1 MSEGATM
8 RELVSTTA
16 RDGDP
21 SSPHQRQSIASYY
34 TDMTFPTLTQALR
47 IRTSAHFEAR
57 DSNWSGSPSLI
68 SAPSDFVSEPRSSLA
83 ASFTY
88 DKDGEQ
94 AYFMLMQQQQQLQ
107 QQQPAN
113 PISGR
118 LTGSTPRRSII
129 KTAAKQRSR
138 SRPMSR
144 VSEDASALKGSIGEL
159 EINTELH
166 PTSDIEAKQY
176 IAGAPHSTRYR
187 EAPGKESGSDNS
199 QRDSVLPSAESQKI
213 PALNYYSLPSPKFV
227 SMVNL
232 PDVAQPKY
240 AETRS
245 SASFGMTPVSAQD
258 GVTPPIS
265 PPDSAL
271 LPTPS
276 VSISSPSVTN
286 GTVTSASQSD
296 TTIDSRGN
304 MMHSVMQSLFPSSLG
319 AISPVFSGHL
329 YKLGRNK
336 RWQWRLLRFDG
347 TLLTCLGTSKIKL
360 PRKTAAVLSSTTNT
374 TYIPIPNAQPM
385 PLLTSAL
392 LADEHHSPLT
402 TNAGSP
408 VSKWVH
414 LPKWTIHI
422 GSVTHI
428 SLLKRTKNRRMYQ
441 PVDLPIDGASPK
453 STTAGGDGKS
463 EAGTQP
469 ERTTPAWFGNA
480 KKCFVIRTNDGKNYI
495 LRAKKNEDL
504 ERWLFVLVA
513 MWRVVRAGIADG
525 STQLSQRQSVSLG
538 GDMWMDTIGRIRR
551 HVSFV
556 PPPIEHSVEYPQGRR
571 RSTSEPAP
579 VDMLAIM
586 SSSSSKSGRMSVASN
601 RISVDHAMRQRR
613 ESQQRQ
619 AAPKSAPI
627 PEEGPLSANVVD
639 DDKSWIHDVDLV
651 TSGAQITPIDVT
663 SDSDP
668 KGDSGSSVR
677 PITVFSVTIMQQ
689 LDELARDLR
698 GAQQRQL
705 ELSKLGVK
713 TGMVTLPWYPERKD
727 SLPEVTGA
735 PNVVTHGRPTNR
747 RMEDRRGERRSPV
760 KQHQPMPAPGQGRDR
775 VLEHSREDERP
786 MEQPQ
791 ERGHPYEEQQPEAL
805 QDITYPPRLE
815 SKNSHFLRGG
825 KGKNKLAQK
834 GSSDDDVVA
843 TRRETVVT
851 YHPDDAANTHHVT
864 VSENGSIKADSPPV
878 TATNMP
884 TQPIKPS
891 RLKTLQSTPTITW
904 APLPPSISSG
914 NAEKRVPR
922 SSASIS
928 QAVADAWR
936 SSLASLIEH
945 DKGVRVSVSGEA
957 PGELSLDRWIEMR
970 RRQVDW
976 SRVEV
981 STGQGTI

>member
-1 MSEGATM
+1 MSEGAAM
-8 RELVSTTA
+8 RESLSA
-16 RDGDP
+16 ISRDGDP
-21 SSPHQRQSIASYY
+21 HQRPSIASYY
-34 TDMTFPTLTQALR
+34 TDMSYTLAQPLR

-57 DSNWSGSPSLI
+57 DSNWTGSPSMI
-68 SAPSDFVSEPRSSLA
+68 SAPSDFMSEPRSSLA
-83 ASFTY
+83 TSFTY

-94 AYFMLMQQQQQLQ
+94 AYFVLMQQQQQ
-107 QQQPAN
+107 QQPVN
-113 PISGR
+113 PISGGM
-118 LTGSTPRRSII
+118 TGSTPKRSTI

-144 VSEDASALKGSIGEL
+144 VSEDASALKGTLGEL
-159 EINTELH
+159 GIDTELH
-166 PTSDIEAKQY
+166 PTNDLETKQY
-176 IAGAPHSTRYR
+176 IASAPHPTRYR
-187 EAPGKESGSDNS
+187 EAPGKENGSDNS
-199 QRDSVLPSAESQKI
+199 QRDSVLPSPKSQKI

-232 PDVAQPKY
+232 TDAALPSY

-245 SASFGMTPVSAQD
+245 SASLGMTPVSAHD
-258 GVTPPIS
+258 GLSPPIS
-265 PPDSAL
+265 PPSSAL

-276 VSISSPSVTN
+276 VSINSPSVTN
-286 GTVTSASQSD
+286 GTEASASQSD
-296 TTIDSRGN
+296 TTVEPRGN
-304 MMHSVMQSLFPSSLG
+304 VMRSVMQSLFPSCPGS
-319 AISPVFSGHL
+319 ISPVFSGHL
-329 YKLGRNK
+329 YKLGKNK

-347 TLLTCLGTSKIKL
+347 ALLTCLGTSKIKL
-360 PRKTAAVLSSTTNT
+360 PSKTAAVLSSTTNT

-392 LADEHHSPLT
+392 LADEHHSSLT
-402 TNAGSP
+402 TDAGSP

-441 PVDLPIDGASPK
+441 PVDLPIDGTSPK
-453 STTAGGDGKS
+453 NTPAGDDDKS
-463 EAGTQP
+463 EAGTES

-525 STQLSQRQSVSLG
+525 SSQLSQRQSLSLG

-571 RSTSEPAP
+571 RSSSEPAA
-579 VDMLAIM
+579 VDTLAIM
-586 SSSSSKSGRMSVASN
+586 SSSSSKSGRMSVASS
-601 RISVDHAMRQRR
+601 RLSVDHAVRQYR

-619 AAPKSAPI
+619 APPQIASI
-627 PEEGPLSANVVD
+627 PEEMPPSANVMD
-639 DDKSWIHDVDLV
+639 DDKSWIHDADLV
-651 TSGAQITPIDVT
+651 TSGAHITPIDVT
-663 SDSDP
+663 SESDA
-668 KGDSGSSVR
+668 KGDGGSSLR

-689 LDELARDLR
+689 LDDLARDLR

-705 ELSKLGVK
+705 DLAKLGVK

-735 PNVVTHGRPTNR
+735 PRVVTHGRPSSR
-747 RMEDRRGERRSPV
+747 RMEDGRGERRSPV
-760 KQHQPMPAPGQGRDR
+760 KQHQPMRDLGQARDR
-775 VLEHSREDERP
+775 VIEHSGEDERP
-786 MEQPQ
+786 TEQPQ
-791 ERGHPYEEQQPEAL
+791 ERGHPREEQQPEDL
-805 QDITYPPRLE
+805 DDITYPPRVE
-815 SKNSHFLRGG
+815 SKNSHFLRAG
-825 KGKNKLAQK
+825 KGKSKIAQK
-834 GSSDDDVVA
+834 GSSDEDVVA
-843 TRRETVVT
+843 TRKKTVAA
-851 YHPDDAANTHHVT
+851 YHPDDAANAHHVM
-864 VSENGSIKADSPPV
+864 VSENGTTKADSPPV
-878 TATNMP
+878 TAATMP
-884 TQPIKPS
+884 TQPMKPS

-914 NAEKRVPR
+914 NGERRVPR

-928 QAVADAWR
+928 KAVADAWR

-976 SRVEV
+976 SRVE
-981 STGQGTI
+981 